1 MFPMNVHYFVIIIY
15 GCMLLSLN
23 NCILYKICI
32 TLVNLKGSPI
42 KSRYE
47 VFWARVKYF
56 IIPYCY
62 NNVALKYKYGLIT
75 VCSGYGHE

>member
-1 MFPMNVHYFVIIIY
+1 MNVHYFVIIIY

-23 NCILYKICI
+23 NCMLHKICI

-56 IIPYCY
+56 IIP
-62 NNVALKYKYGLIT
+62 I
-75 VCSGYGHE
+75 